1 MAMSSNRELTPPDAT
16 DGDTGMVDVALA
28 QLRQHTDQR
37 WVEIES
43 DVLAH
48 LLTVSRPSHPLSALS
63 SAGPYAVSEQVLTS
77 YLRGALDRAPDCEV
91 SAIRIH
97 ADDGVCTGVTI
108 VITARYGRSL
118 LDVADTIRIA
128 ADGVIAEVLGDA
140 RPRVTVT
147 DMHVHVSDIT
157 RGDPKRGEP

>member
-16 DGDTGMVDVALA
+16 DGDSGRMVAAIA

-43 DVLAH
+43 DILAH
-48 LLTVSRPSHPLSALS
+48 VQSVSRPSHPLRALS
-63 SAGPYAVSEQVLTS
+63 TRGAYAVSEQVLTS
-77 YLRGALDRAPDCEV
+77 YLRAALDHAPDCEV

-97 ADDGVCTGVTI
+97 ADGDVCTAVTI
-108 VITARYGRSL
+108 VMTARYGRSL
-118 LDVADTIRIA
+118 LDLADTIRIA
-128 ADGVIAEVLGDA
+128 ADDVIAKVLGET

-147 DMHVHVSDIT
+147 DMHVHVNDIT